1 MGGVHGADEVSH
13 PDTPREPLTDA
24 YLAQCE
30 MDARQ
35 FSGAYTGTAGTLAA
49 HVMRLL
55 FELSRVKGRLAVT
68 IAQRDE
74 YPSLTYIRGD

>member
-1 MGGVHGADEVSH
+1 MGGVHGSEEVSH
-13 PDTPREPLTDA
+13 PDTPREPLSDA

-55 FELSRVKGRLAVT
+55 AEVRRLKVEAAYKEN
-68 IAQRDE
+68 IEPGGGLR
-74 YPSLTYIRGD
+74 LT